1 MNGADC
7 MGAGIH
13 MADPALQEGDL
24 VWIRDQEHGKPLA
37 LGLALVSGDEMV
49 EMTSGKAIQTLHWI
63 GDDLWE
69 LDA

>member
-1 MNGADC
+1 
-7 MGAGIH
+7 
-13 MADPALQEGDL
+13 MADPALEEGDL

-49 EMTSGKAIQTLHWI
+49 EMTSGKAIKTLHWV